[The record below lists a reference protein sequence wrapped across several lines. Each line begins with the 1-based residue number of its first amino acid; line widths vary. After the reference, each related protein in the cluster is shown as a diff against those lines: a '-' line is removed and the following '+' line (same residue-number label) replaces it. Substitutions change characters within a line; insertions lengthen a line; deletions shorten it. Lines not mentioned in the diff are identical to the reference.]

1 MFGHAESSDTQ
12 GLNFQM
18 TEGFEFSNNLKG
30 FENIN
35 CGGGVSFHNQKILPK
50 SMTATIRY

>member
-35 CGGGVSFHNQKILPK
+35 CGGGFHSIIKKFCLK
-50 SMTATIRY
+50 A